1 MRWVLLVLGVLLLL
15 FLLLCLL
22 RLGVLITLDETVAV
36 RVKAGPVHIQVIPA
50 KEKKKPGKKPP
61 PSEAEKP
68 KKAKKEKKEKAG
80 FPKPTPSDIRSA
92 VETLWRPLLRA
103 LDRTRRGIRL
113 HPLTLA
119 VFFGG
124 AEDPASAA
132 RTMGCAHMAVWNGM
146 PLLEKVLDIPE
157 PSIHL
162 ETDFTAEATK
172 VRGQVGLTIRIGT
185 LLAVG
190 FQVAVPA
197 VKWLLS
203 YLKRHKNDQSRKKN
217 ESTGATKENASAA

>member
-15 FLLLCLL
+15 FLLLCCL
-22 RLGVLITLDETVAV
+22 RLGVLVTLDEAVAV
-36 RVKAGPVHIQVIPA
+36 KVKAGPVSIQVLPA
-50 KEKKKPGKKPP
+50 KKKKKPEKKPP
-61 PSEAEKP
+61 PP
-68 KKAKKEKKEKAG
+68 KEERPQKAKKKKKEKAG
-80 FPKPTPSDIRSA
+80 FPKPTLSDLRSA
-92 VETLWRPLLRA
+92 AETLWRPLLRA

-132 RTMGCAHMAVWNGM
+132 QTMGYAHMAVWNGM

-172 VRGQVGLTIRIGT
+172 VRGQVGLTIRVGT

-190 FQVAVPA
+190 FQLAVPA
-197 VKWLLS
+197 VKWLLP
-203 YLKRHKNDQSRKKN
+203 YLKRHKNDETRKKK
-217 ESTGATKENASAA
+217 ESTEATEENASAA